1 VIYNGWYIDSVNIK
15 GTGQAP
21 ITWSPPTDLFSN
33 PGATTPYLAGQVF
46 STVYT
51 KPTGSITYTA
61 TATGGAGCNRTA
73 TSTLTVTSVAVGVTI
88 AANPGNVICD
98 GTSVTFTAT
107 PVNGGTT
114 PFYTW
119 QVNGG
124 TVASGIGLNTYTTS
138 TLANTDQVR
147 VILLSN
153 VGSCATNN
161 PATSNVILMTVNPN
175 PVVNI
180 TGANTVCNGAP
191 PTVLTANATIASGT
205 IATYEWFL
213 GGVSQGAPAPGNTFN
228 ATVAGT
234 YTVTATSAAGCPT
247 TSAAFVVTLPTYT
260 ITATAGPNGSISPS
274 GSVVVNCGDNQTFT
288 ITPNGGFAIQDVIVD
303 GVPQGPIGTYTFTNV
318 TANGHTISAT
328 FFIAGCPIPPTA
340 SAGANASF
348 CANQTYTLNGSV
360 GGSATTGTWSGG
372 TGTYN
377 PNANTLNAIYTPS
390 AAEIAAGTVTLTLTS
405 NNPNGAP
412 CVPSTSSVT
421 LTIKEIPAVSISG
434 ILGFCASGS
443 TTLTAN
449 ATINPV
455 GPITY
460 QWNFNPGN
468 ISLGTATTQTSS
480 QGAGTYSVTATGNG
494 CSNSASEIVVVFASP
509 TVSISGSNL
518 ICTGTP
524 TTLSAIAAAGSGVIS
539 SYQWKLGGVDI
550 GGATS
555 PTFSTTLAGNYTLQV
570 TNSNGCS
577 TTSAVHVLAIDNSP
591 LNGNYTIGVGPAS
604 CTNYISFASAIN
616 DLNTRTISGNVRFD
630 IPTGYTETVPVG
642 GLALGSVALNAT
654 VAGRTISFL
663 KNGVGANP
671 LLSSYTGGTATPSTN
686 ASDGIFSLRGVDNV
700 SIDGIDLVDV
710 NTTNPST
717 MEYGYGLFK
726 LSASDGAQN
735 NSITNCTITLNR
747 VNNGSAVIPMFEGS
761 TGIAVINATATAAVT
776 GLVPTGVSG
785 TNSNNKFY
793 GNTIVNCNNGIGLS
807 GYAALAPFA
816 LVDAGNDVGGSSVA
830 EGNTILNYGGG
841 GTQPAAG
848 IRALNQWGANIS
860 FNTINNNNG
869 SGVPHAAQIRGIYG
883 QSGTSA
889 SITISNNN
897 IDLKGAGT
905 TQIIYGI
912 ENAIGSTA
920 ASNTVTINNNII
932 TASYPTATTGG
943 ITGIINNATPSTLN
957 MSGNTVQNCSQ
968 SGTGPFVVIS
978 NNAVVATV
986 AMNDNIITNNTIVST
1001 GAFTGL
1007 ATLTGSTNL
1016 SMNGNTITNNTKTN
1030 GTSTSV
1036 YLMNANSSTNSSV
1049 SNNTITGNTLIASA
1063 TNVEFAAVNQGLSV
1077 YTFNNNFISN
1087 NAITGAAGA
1096 TIMTVTG
1103 YRNVSAAVNETVTN
1117 NTIRRLFITGTST
1130 GLQVIHG
1137 INLNTGAASVKT
1149 ISGNI
1154 IDSLYTGSGLSA
1166 NIYGIRNATGTTVNI
1181 FRNKIHSLHPG
1192 QSATAGSYAA
1202 GIRLS
1207 SGTGN
1212 IYNNMI
1218 GLDYSKAFA
1227 PAANSVVTNADGLK
1241 GIEFTGTSGTWN
1253 IYFNSIHLKGAGGA
1267 GFGSS
1272 AIGQTAATAPILNL
1286 RNNILDN
1293 QATPNG
1299 GRAVAFRRGTNSLVN
1314 YAVTSNNNSF
1324 YAGSASANN
1333 LLYFDGT
1340 NAPQTIAAYLLI
1352 PGIGTRES
1360 ASISGTTAFVDP
1372 PYDLHLDPA
1381 NNCDKDAS
1389 GAAIVG
1395 YTTDYDGDTRN
1406 ATAPDMG
1413 CDEFDPTGSGSPIW
1427 KGVNTDWTDA
1437 ANWCGAIP
1445 ISTTNVSIPAGRSN
1459 YPTIT
1464 TNTPVCGN
1472 INIASGGS
1480 VTITGVGQ
1488 LAIYGTITNAGTF
1501 DVSDGTIAMSGSSA
1515 QTIPASAFASNN
1527 IKNLIINNATVNLG
1541 GALNLTGKLSF
1552 TGSNRTFATA
1562 GNLTLKSSATATA
1575 SVGDITNNGTNTGNQ
1590 ITGDVLVERHIMA
1603 VRAWRLLSPPTQHNL
1618 QTIKEAWQENQS
1630 ANATTPAGFGIQIT
1644 SDRASWATD
1653 GFDLSTP
1660 AGSSVKTYNPATNQ
1674 YVGIISTVNVVTPT
1688 ASNGRFEQGK
1698 AYMTFI
1704 RGDRTVNTFPAAATT
1719 TVLREKGALITN
1731 NFVFPGGVGAGQ
1743 FAAVGNPY
1751 ASAID
1756 FSKVFTDATNIQ
1768 NLFYMWDPQLGT
1780 LGGYRTF
1787 AGPGYNPV
1795 PAGGSYT
1802 SGNKF
1807 IESGSGFFV
1816 HSSGPAGTVT
1826 FKENQKVDGSYLVT
1840 RTNNGPQKM
1849 LYTNLYQVSNGTSK
1863 LFDGVLN
1870 EYDPSYAD
1878 GIDDQDGIKLNNFG
1892 ETLGLSAGDK
1902 LLVIDR
1908 KSEIKATDTIFYK
1921 LGQVRVQNY
1930 QFEFIPQNVNDY
1942 GVEAFL
1948 EDVYLNTK
1956 TPVSL
1961 TDTTRINFNVIN
1973 EPGSYDANRFRMV
1986 FKLLAPVPV
1995 TFTDIRADKQ
2005 QKNVLVSWKVENEVN
2020 IREYAIEKSADGRNF
2035 TQVATKAATGNNGAS
2050 VSYSWLDVQA
2060 AVGANFYRVRSL
2072 GQAGDIKLSRVVKA
2086 TIEAD
2091 PGMITV
2097 YPNPVKEDRLI
2108 QVSLTSM
2115 PKGVYQV
2122 SIINELG
2129 QTLLRKQLNHPG
2141 GNSVYP
2147 VRLSKG
2153 MAHGNY
2159 NLELTD
2165 ENNTKTIFK
2174 VLY

>member
-1 VIYNGWYIDSVNIK
+1 M
-15 GTGQAP
+15 QR
-21 ITWSPPTDLFSN
+21 L
-33 PGATTPYLAGQVF
+33 LQVQF
-46 STVYT
+46 
-51 KPTGSITYTA
+51 
-61 TATGGAGCNRTA
+61 
-73 TSTLTVTSVAVGVTI
+73 
-88 AANPGNVICD
+88 
-98 GTSVTFTAT
+98 
-107 PVNGGTT
+107 
-114 PFYTW
+114 
-119 QVNGG
+119 
-124 TVASGIGLNTYTTS
+124 
-138 TLANTDQVR
+138 
-147 VILLSN
+147 
-153 VGSCATNN
+153 
-161 PATSNVILMTVNPN
+161 
-175 PVVNI
+175 
-180 TGANTVCNGAP
+180 
-191 PTVLTANATIASGT
+191 
-205 IATYEWFL
+205 ATYEWFL

-247 TSAAFVVTLPTYT
+247 TSAPFVVTLPTYT
-260 ITATAGPNGSISPS
+260 ITATAGPNGTISPS

-288 ITPNGGFAIQDVIVD
+288 ITPNGGFAIQDVVVD

-328 FFIAGCPIPPTA
+328 FFIAGCPVPPTA
-340 SAGANASF
+340 NAGANASF
-348 CANQTYTLNGSV
+348 CANQTYTLNGAV
-360 GGSATTGTWSGG
+360 GGSATAGSWSGG

-390 AAEIAAGTVTLTLTS
+390 AAEITAGTVTLTLTS

-421 LTIKEIPAVSISG
+421 LTIKEVPVVSISG

-449 ATINPV
+449 ATINPA

-460 QWNFNPGN
+460 QWNYNPGN
-468 ISLGTATTQTSS
+468 ISLGTALTQTSS

-494 CSNSASEIVVVFASP
+494 CSNSASEIVALFASP

-555 PTFSTTLAGNYTLQV
+555 PTFATTLPGNYTLQV

-577 TTSAVHVLAIDNSP
+577 TTSAVHVLTVDNSP
-591 LNGNYTIGVGPAS
+591 LNGNYTIGAGPAS

-630 IPTGYTETVPVG
+630 VAAGYTETVPVG

-700 SIDGIDLVDV
+700 SIDGIDLLDV
-710 NTTNPST
+710 NTTNPAT

-735 NSITNCTITLNR
+735 NTITNCTITLNR
-747 VNNGSAVIPMFEGS
+747 VNNGSNVLPMFEGS

-776 GLVPTGVSG
+776 GLTPTGAAG

-793 GNTIVNCNNGIGLS
+793 SNTIVNCNNGIGLS
-807 GYAALAPFA
+807 GFAAASPFT
-816 LVDAGNDVGGSSVA
+816 LGDTGNDVGGTSVA
-830 EGNTILNYGGG
+830 EGNNILNFGGG
-841 GTQPAAG
+841 GTQAAAG
-848 IRALNQWGANIS
+848 IRANNQWGVNIS

-869 SGVPHAAQIRGIYG
+869 SGVNHTGTIRGIYG
-883 QSGTSA
+883 QAGTSA
-889 SITISNNN
+889 NASINNNN
-897 IDLKGAGT
+897 IDIKGGGT

-912 ENAIGSTA
+912 DNSIGSTA
-920 ASNTVTINNNII
+920 ASNTITINNNTI
-932 TASYPTATTGG
+932 TAAYSTVTSGG
-943 ITGIINNATPSTLN
+943 ITAIINNATPSTLN
-957 MSGNTVQNCSQ
+957 MSGNTVQNITQ
-968 SGTGPFVVIS
+968 GGTGPFVAIS
-978 NNAVVATV
+978 NNAIVATV
-986 AMNDNIITNNTIVST
+986 AMNDNIFTGNTITST
-1001 GAFTGL
+1001 GAFTGI
-1007 ATLTGSTNL
+1007 ATISGATNL
-1016 SMNGNTITNNTKTN
+1016 SMNGNTITSNTKTN
-1030 GTSTSV
+1030 GTATT
-1036 YLMNANSSTNSSV
+1036 LFLLNANASTNSTIN
-1049 SNNTITGNTLIASA
+1049 NNTITGNTVIASA
-1063 TNVEFAAVNQGLSV
+1063 TNMELAAINQGLSV
-1077 YTFNNNFISN
+1077 YTANNNFIST
-1087 NAITGAAGA
+1087 NAITGVAGA
-1096 TIMTVTG
+1096 AIMTVTG

-1117 NTIRRLFITGTST
+1117 NTIRKLFITGAST
-1130 GLQVIHG
+1130 GLQVIQG

-1149 ISGNI
+1149 ISGNN

-1166 NIYGIRNATGTTVNI
+1166 TIYGIRNATGTTVNI

-1202 GIRLS
+1202 GIRLT

-1241 GIEFTGTSGTWN
+1241 GIEFTGTVGTWN
-1253 IYFNSIHLKGAGGA
+1253 IYYNSIHLKGAGGA

-1272 AIGQTAATAPILNL
+1272 AIGQTAATSPTLNL

-1299 GRAVAFRRGTNSLVN
+1299 GRAVAFRRGTNSLVT
-1314 YAVTSNNNSF
+1314 YATTSNNNSF
-1324 YAGSASANN
+1324 YAGTASANN

-1340 NAPQTIAAYLLI
+1340 NAPQTIVAYQ
-1352 PGIGTRES
+1352 GIAGMSPRET
-1360 ASISGTTAFVDP
+1360 ASIASTTAFVDP

-1389 GAAIVG
+1389 GAAIPG

-1413 CDEFDPTGSGSPIW
+1413 CDEFDPTGAGSPIW
-1427 KGVNTDWTDA
+1427 KGVNTDWTDVV
-1437 ANWCGAIP
+1437 NWCGAVP

-1501 DVSDGTIAMSGSSA
+1501 NVADGTIEMAGSSA
-1515 QTIPASAFASNN
+1515 QTIPASAFVGNN

-1618 QTIKEAWQENQS
+1618 QTIKEAWQENQT

-1644 SDRASWATD
+1644 SDRASWSTD

-1674 YVGIISTVNVVTPT
+1674 YVGIVSTVNVVAPTP
-1688 ASNGRFEQGK
+1688 SNGRFEQGK

-1704 RGDRTVNTFPAAATT
+1704 RGDRTVNTFPQAPTT

-1756 FSKVFTDATNIQ
+1756 FSKVFPDATNIQ
-1768 NLFYMWDPQLGT
+1768 NVYYLWDPQLGT

-1787 AGPGYNPV
+1787 SGPSYNPV
-1795 PAGGSYT
+1795 PPGGSYT
-1802 SGNKF
+1802 SNKF

-1816 HSSGPAGTVT
+1816 HSSGSAGTVT
-1826 FKENQKVDGSYLVT
+1826 LKETHKVDGSNLVT
-1840 RTNNGPQKM
+1840 RTNNGPQKL

-1878 GIDDQDGIKLNNFG
+1878 AIDDQDGIKLNNF
-1892 ETLGLSAGDK
+1892 
-1902 LLVIDR
+1902 R
-1908 KSEIKATDTIFYK
+1908 
-1921 LGQVRVQNY
+1921 RN
-1930 QFEFIPQNVNDY
+1930 
-1942 GVEAFL
+1942 
-1948 EDVYLNTK
+1948 
-1956 TPVSL
+1956 
-1961 TDTTRINFNVIN
+1961 TRIN
-1973 EPGSYDANRFRMV
+1973 
-1986 FKLLAPVPV
+1986 
-1995 TFTDIRADKQ
+1995 
-2005 QKNVLVSWKVENEVN
+2005 
-2020 IREYAIEKSADGRNF
+2020 
-2035 TQVATKAATGNNGAS
+2035 
-2050 VSYSWLDVQA
+2050 
-2060 AVGANFYRVRSL
+2060 
-2072 GQAGDIKLSRVVKA
+2072 SR
-2086 TIEAD
+2086 
-2091 PGMITV
+2091 
-2097 YPNPVKEDRLI
+2097 
-2108 QVSLTSM
+2108 
-2115 PKGVYQV
+2115 
-2122 SIINELG
+2122 
-2129 QTLLRKQLNHPG
+2129 
-2141 GNSVYP
+2141 
-2147 VRLSKG
+2147 
-2153 MAHGNY
+2153 
-2159 NLELTD
+2159 
-2165 ENNTKTIFK
+2165 
-2174 VLY
+2174 